1 MDSTKH
7 SDKQNLRRASA
18 AAYLRERYGLRCA
31 ATTLKKYASRGGGPR
46 FHRVNRTA
54 LYPLAELD
62 RWAAQKLGPL
72 HGCAADRAPGD
83 FDTTGAA
90 AAALN

>member
-1 MDSTKH
+1 MDDPKLPSTT
-7 SDKQNLRRASA
+7 NLRRASA

-72 HGCAADRAPGD
+72 HGHAADRGPGD
-83 FDTTGAA
+83 FETTGAA

>member
-1 MDSTKH
+1 MDTNCSSTK
-7 SDKQNLRRASA
+7 NLRRDRA

-62 RWAAQKLGPL
+62 KWAAQKLGPL
-72 HGCAADRAPGD
+72 HGHAADRASND
-83 FDTTGAA
+83 FDTTTGAA
-90 AAALN
+90 APALN